1 MNLTGSVNLLKL
13 EKAGIATIKNKK
25 CVVIPIE
32 ENDLYV
38 SMDENLKA
46 KAVYLNLILMSVES
60 RANTAIPI
68 TANNTYQSSIRMR
81 TRQKQ
86 KPSQKFTW
94 ETSSLMNLRVP
105 GMLRLRW
112 MHHPYRPTGRRP
124 PVLMCN
130 L

>member
-60 RANTAIPI
+60 RANTERPI
-68 TANNTYQSSIRMR
+68 TANNPCQSSTGTP
-81 TRQKQ
+81 TRQKR
-86 KPSQKFTW
+86 KPSQRFTL
-94 ETSSLMNLRVP
+94 EILSPMSLRVQA
-105 GMLRLRW
+105 MRLR
-112 MHHPYRPTGRRP
+112 R
-124 PVLMCN
+124 
-130 L
+130 

>member
-46 KAVYLNLILMSVES
+46 KAVYLNVNINE
-60 RANTAIPI
+60 R
-68 TANNTYQSSIRMR
+68 RE
-81 TRQKQ
+81 
-86 KPSQKFTW
+86 PSQYGNTHYCKQYLSKQYKDANKTEAEAKSKVYLGDFK
-94 ETSSLMNLRVP
+94 
-105 GMLRLRW
+105 
-112 MHHPYRPTGRRP
+112 PYEFEAFRECRSYGGSA
-124 PVLMCN
+124 CCAG
-130 L
+130 

>member
-86 KPSQKFTW
+86 KPSQRFTW

-112 MHHPYRPTGRRP
+112 MHHPYRPTGKTTSRSD
-124 PVLMCN
+124 V
-130 L
+130 

>member
-46 KAVYLNLILMSVES
+46 KAVYLNVNINE
-60 RANTAIPI
+60 R
-68 TANNTYQSSIRMR
+68 RE
-81 TRQKQ
+81 
-86 KPSQKFTW
+86 PSQYGKQYLSKQYKDANKAEAEAKSKVYLGDFKPYEFEGSGNAAATVDAP
-94 ETSSLMNLRVP
+94 SLQTDGEDNLP
-105 GMLRLRW
+105 F
-112 MHHPYRPTGRRP
+112 
-124 PVLMCN
+124 
-130 L
+130 